1 MKEKIEKM
9 ISVLKKFEIEGK
21 STSVSQRLYNNL
33 HQINKELRY
42 VDTDMFHKL
51 TAKQSLESALI
62 NSCKVIDQIKAIKS
76 AKRAANEKAHL
87 EELAKL
93 PERKVLKGY
102 YTDDIYQDWIDENDS
117 RFDIAAYEAY
127 QRFVKKIRKY

>member
-9 ISVLKKFEIEGK
+9 ISVLKKFEVEGK

-33 HQINKELRY
+33 HQINKDLRY
-42 VDTDMFHKL
+42 VDADMFQKL
-51 TAKQSLESALI
+51 TAKQSLENALI

-76 AKRAANEKAHL
+76 AKRAANEKARL

-93 PERKVLKGY
+93 PERKVLRGY
-102 YTDDIYQDWIDENDS
+102 YTDDIYQDWINENDS